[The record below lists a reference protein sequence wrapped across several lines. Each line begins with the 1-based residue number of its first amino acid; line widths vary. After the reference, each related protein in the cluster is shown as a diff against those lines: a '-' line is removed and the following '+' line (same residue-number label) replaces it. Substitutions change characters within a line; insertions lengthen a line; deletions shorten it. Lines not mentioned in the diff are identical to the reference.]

1 MRVFF
6 DTNVLV
12 YLFDEDAP
20 AKQERA
26 RQVLQEAVDAGRIVL
41 STQVLQ
47 EFYVAVTQKLERPV
61 DPELAEQA
69 VQSLTRLPVLPV
81 DSPMILGAVRL
92 ARRHTLSF
100 WDALIVESA
109 LAASASQL
117 LTEDLQ
123 AGRRFDELEI
133 VNPFSS
139 L

>member
-12 YLFDEDAP
+12 YLFDGDAP

-26 RQVLQEAVDAGRIVL
+26 REVFQDAVDGGQIVL

-47 EFYVAVTQKLERPV
+47 EFYVAVTQKLDRPL
-61 DPELAEQA
+61 ELETAEEA
-69 VQSLTRLPVLPV
+69 VESLTRLPVLPV
-81 DSPMILGAVRL
+81 DPPMILGAVRL
-92 ARRHTLSF
+92 ARRQTLSF

-109 LAASASQL
+109 LAAGASQL